1 LKITKE
7 VKTGVIA
14 ILAIALIIT
23 GVNFLKGNSFFG
35 GDDVYYG
42 YFPESGG
49 LLPAS
54 GVAVNGVGVGK
65 VIAIEYMPHEP
76 IDRKVRITFNIQN
89 KDIRIP
95 KGTEIQIGS
104 LDLFN
109 KAILL
114 NFPHIPSGGYYHPGA
129 KLQGEVAKDMM
140 QQVQAYADP
149 LTKKLQKLMG
159 NVDRVVT
166 SFSSFWD
173 TTATSEIEASLKE
186 VKFAVKRF
194 SNLSLEMES
203 LVAEERVKLS
213 AIFTNVASIT
223 SNLDRSNKEIT
234 SILGN
239 TKRFTDDLVTS
250 DFKNVISDAHK
261 VLGTLNKAL
270 EETEKGKGNL
280 AKFLKDET
288 FYNDLLLTNKKMQ
301 DLIDDLHANPERY
314 IHLSVFGR
322 KVKGV
327 PLKPKDEEKL
337 RKLLDSIPLNK

>member
-1 LKITKE
+1 MKITKE
-7 VKTGVIA
+7 LKIGIIA
-14 ILAIALIIT
+14 VLAIALIIS
-23 GVNFLKGNSFFG
+23 GVNFLKGSSFFG
-35 GDDVYYG
+35 GDQVYYG

-65 VIAIEYMPHEP
+65 VVSIDYMPNEP
-76 IDRKVRITFNIQN
+76 IHRKVRITFNIQN
-89 KDIRIP
+89 KEVKIP
-95 KGTEIQIGS
+95 KGTLIEIGS

-109 KAILL
+109 KAIILK
-114 NFPHIPSGGYYHPGA
+114 FPAIPSQGYYNAGA
-129 KLQGEVAKDMM
+129 KLQGDVAKDMM

-159 NVDRVVT
+159 SVDKVVT

-173 TTATSEIEASLKE
+173 TTATSEIEASLIEIKM
-186 VKFAVKRF
+186 AVKRF
-194 SNLSLEMES
+194 GNLSVDLES
-203 LVAEERVKLS
+203 LVKEEKIKLS
-213 AIFTNVASIT
+213 IILSNISNIT
-223 SNLDRSNKEIT
+223 DNLGKSNREIT
-234 SILGN
+234 AILGN

-261 VLGTLNKAL
+261 VINTLNKSL
-270 EETEKGKGNL
+270 EAADEGKGNL

-288 FYNDLLLTNKKMQ
+288 FYNDLLLSNKKLQ